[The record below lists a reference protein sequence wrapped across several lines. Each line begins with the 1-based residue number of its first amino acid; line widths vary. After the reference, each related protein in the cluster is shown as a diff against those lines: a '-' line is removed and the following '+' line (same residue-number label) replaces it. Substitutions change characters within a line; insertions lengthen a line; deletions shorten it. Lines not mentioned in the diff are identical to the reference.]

1 MNKIC
6 LALLIFGFVLTS
18 TQGGEGTADT
28 YLLGALVI
36 SIYVHKSKDFNVFR
50 KD

>member
-36 SIYVHKSKDFNVFR
+36 SFSNSKDFSMFR